1 MIFILPLVFSAILFF
16 DFRERGGREKKLW
29 LALSFLAIALSF
41 FASRA
46 ADGDHIGA
54 SLSGMISVFMR

>member
-1 MIFILPLVFSAILFF
+1 MIFILPVVFLLILFL
-16 DFRERGGREKKLW
+16 DHRGREGYEKKIYFALAA
-29 LALSFLAIALSF
+29 LALVLSL
-41 FASRA
+41 FASSA